1 LELNM
6 AARRKRPS
14 ASDVLRQ
21 EMQQPLVI
29 PDKTA
34 DPVENA
40 WAASAEKPTNNS
52 QLSSPPINSTKMNQ
66 PTDNTAANEA
76 KLKQQIEDL
85 QSKLKAQTDSAE
97 QLQAKTETL
106 SKELKDAKKVALDLA
121 SQDKAPAKSNA
132 KSAAIVKTNP
142 DATRASLTARPV
154 QTSEETAIRRA
165 NTDIGWLD

>member
-1 LELNM
+1 MSAN
-6 AARRKRPS
+6 RKKRPS

-21 EMQQPLVI
+21 EMQQPLAI
-29 PDKTA
+29 PAQPATPAATA
-34 DPVENA
+34 PAAPVEPQPKSPQPN
-40 WAASAEKPTNNS
+40 PTPLN
-52 QLSSPPINSTKMNQ
+52 LITMNQ

-85 QSKLKAQTDSAE
+85 QSKLKAQTDSAQ

-121 SQDKAPAKSNA
+121 SQDKAPAKSA
-132 KSAAIVKTNP
+132 GKSAAIVKTNP
-142 DATRASLTARPV
+142 DATRASLTTRPV
-154 QTSEETAIRRA
+154 QSSAETAIRRA